1 MFCGDETSQSRDE
14 HGQNTRYHHPR
25 PWPRLAPLPPRRQI
39 IKRNGSHGPSAY
51 LIRAIRRHSARK
63 NPVVVRKCSLERC
76 KELYTSIPTQ
86 GDLATAMARLDISGL
101 DCALWVPKDVSVMY
115 STEGIGS
122 ESSIRNVGMESRHSP
137 TQYVTGRMT
146 LTMSKLCPSYTFN
159 TLHENSDNTRIR
171 TKPLK
176 ARRLKDTDRSLIGP
190 PRKKATLKS
199 QDFSQC
205 YSARSS

>member
-137 TQYVTGRMT
+137 TQYVTAQSSLVT
-146 LTMSKLCPSYTFN
+146 LSILYMKTRTIRASGPS
-159 TLHENSDNTRIR
+159 
-171 TKPLK
+171 PLK
-176 ARRLKDTDRSLIGP
+176 PVGLRILTGLSLAPPERRP
-190 PRKKATLKS
+190 H
-199 QDFSQC
+199 
-205 YSARSS
+205 